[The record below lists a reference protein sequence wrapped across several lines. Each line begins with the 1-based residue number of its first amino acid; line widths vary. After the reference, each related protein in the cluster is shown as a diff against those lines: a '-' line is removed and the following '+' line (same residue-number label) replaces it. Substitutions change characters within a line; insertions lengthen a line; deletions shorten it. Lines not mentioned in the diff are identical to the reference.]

1 MFIDRI
7 LFSDSLPLLMKK
19 SLDFNSARHLLISS
33 NIANMD
39 TPGFRA
45 RDLDFQ
51 EQLRQAVALEGT
63 LPVKATDRAHFGPS
77 AGSLAGLSPLSFE
90 TAGEAKSNGN
100 NVNVDEEMSK
110 LAANQLYYSAVV
122 QMMSKRGDIL
132 ASAVSEVV

>member
-1 MFIDRI
+1 VLIDRI

-39 TPGFRA
+39 TPGFQA

-63 LPVKATDRAHFGPS
+63 LPVKATHRAHFGPS

-90 TAGEAKSNGN
+90 TTGEAKSNGN

-110 LAANQLYYSAVV
+110 LAANQLYYSAVA

-132 ASAVSEVV
+132 SSAVSEVV